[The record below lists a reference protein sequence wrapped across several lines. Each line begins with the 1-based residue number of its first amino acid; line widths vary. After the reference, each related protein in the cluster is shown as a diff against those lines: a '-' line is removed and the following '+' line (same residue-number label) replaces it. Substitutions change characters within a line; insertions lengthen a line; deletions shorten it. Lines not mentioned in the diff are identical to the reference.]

1 MYSHTTCHV
10 KHAHKERYIWR
21 KIRKGNSIKAI
32 KFVIGKMRVLLI
44 ANFLGNLISFT
55 FHIPG
60 IEE

>member
-32 KFVIGKMRVLLI
+32 KFVIGNMRVLLI
-44 ANFLGNLISFT
+44 GNFLEKFDIIYIS
-55 FHIPG
+55 HSWY
-60 IEE
+60 